1 MAQSAVQ
8 PHVQAI
14 VLAAGK
20 SSRFKTG
27 TTKLAYTLCG
37 KEMVLYPLTM
47 LQQLSL
53 PTTMVVGYQKE
64 ILKDIVE
71 KAQLT
76 VTFVEQQEQKGTG
89 HAVTLTKDQWSA
101 DHILVMNGDVPLVT
115 AELIQQLIE
124 KHCENNAVVS
134 CIVSHNADPSLTG
147 YGRVITKDGITSI
160 VEAKDFTGD
169 PTATCCVNAGIY
181 MFKRSFL
188 EQYTEQLTP
197 NNNAKELYLTDL
209 IGIASKAGLPLELVY
224 APFDM
229 TRGINTLKELWTA
242 EHIKR
247 SELIAYWMDRGVQF
261 TAAQTVHLDSDI
273 TIGAGTRVEA
283 GVQITAGS
291 HIGENCTIGAHA
303 LLHNAV
309 LAAHVT
315 IKPHSMVYDSTV
327 ATQAEIGPFAH
338 IRNNSSIGAQSVI
351 GNFVE
356 ISRSTVAE
364 KTKIKHLAYAG
375 DAHIGSHV
383 NIGAG
388 TIIANYNGVAKN
400 KTVIEDHVF
409 IGSNNCLIAPVT
421 IAQHAMTAAGS
432 TITEDVPENALAIA
446 RARQVNKEGYAHKVR
461 STPFIAAVKTDSTEI
476 QD

>member
-1 MAQSAVQ
+1 MAQSAV
-8 PHVQAI
+8 HHNVQAI

-37 KEMVLYPLTM
+37 KEMVLYPLTV

-64 ILKDIVE
+64 VLKTIIDA
-71 KAQLT
+71 AQVQ
-76 VTFVEQQEQKGTG
+76 VTFVEQNEQKGTG
-89 HAVTLTKDQWSA
+89 HAVTLTKEQWTA

-115 AELIQQLIE
+115 VELIQNLIE
-124 KHCENNAVVS
+124 KHCAKDAVVS
-134 CIVSHNADPSLTG
+134 CVVSHNADPSLTG
-147 YGRVITKDGITSI
+147 YGRVVTENGITSI

-169 PTATCCVNAGIY
+169 ATATCCINAGIY
-181 MFKRSFL
+181 IFKRSFL

-197 NNNAKELYLTDL
+197 NNNAKEIYLTDL

-247 SELIAYWMDRGVQF
+247 SELIEYWMDRGVHF
-261 TAAQTVHLDSDI
+261 TAAQTTHIDCDI
-273 TIGAGTRVEA
+273 TIGAGTCIEA

-291 HIGENCTIGAHA
+291 HIGENCFIDAFS
-303 LLHNAV
+303 LIQNSV
-309 LAAHVT
+309 LASHVT
-315 IKPHSMVYDSTV
+315 IKPHSIVQDSTV
-327 ATQAEIGPFAH
+327 ASQAEIGPFAH
-338 IRNNSSIGAQSVI
+338 IRSNSSIGAQSVI

-356 ISRSTVAE
+356 INRSSVAE

-375 DAHIGSHV
+375 DAQIGSHV

-388 TIIANYNGVAKN
+388 TIIVNYNGVTKN
-400 KTVIEDHVF
+400 KTVIEDHAF
-409 IGSNNCLIAPVT
+409 IGSNNSLIAPVT
-421 IAQHAMTAAGS
+421 IAKHAMTAAGS
-432 TITEDVPENALAIA
+432 TITDDVPENALAIA
-446 RARQVNKEGYAHKVR
+446 RARQVNKEGYAQKVR

-476 QD
+476 HD